1 MTPEV
6 PAAVA
11 PVAAVEEA
19 KEPEAKEAEVKT
31 AEPRKT
37 PARETSVTES
47 VGEPLP
53 VRTAEEKPREEKAP
67 ETPKDVLIRQIL
79 EEFMA

>member
-1 MTPEV
+1 M
-6 PAAVA
+6 
-11 PVAAVEEA
+11 
-19 KEPEAKEAEVKT
+19 

-47 VGEPLP
+47 VGDPRP
-53 VRTAEEKPREEKAP
+53 ARTAKEKTQKEPDPETLP